1 MDIIQSFLVT
11 ISRNRLSVM
20 EQRVLYKIVE
30 SLQVQFRGKLL
41 KDNFDKWRG
50 TIPEHYA
57 VSLQMAEVLNGSKH
71 YEDVVLAVKSLCG
84 KVIEWSE
91 PRSCAW
97 HATSLIY
104 DARHLKGS
112 GIVSFFVC
120 ADLIRLILDFSFG
133 FSRFD
138 LEKMLALK
146 SPYAMRL
153 YALMSSQ
160 RHPIALR
167 ISTLYEMFSLS
178 GKYSQVS
185 DFEKK
190 ILRPAKK
197 ALDDAKMNSF
207 SYQANKP
214 GRKIISYTFFPI
226 RREIGDKKSL
236 LAKLPVSAVCSGR
249 LKQRLM
255 RDFGFSNRELSAHKE
270 MLDEFSKVPDFEMKL
285 ADIFHRFTKSNKGK
299 GWVIAAL
306 RSEVEND

>member
-11 ISRNRLSVM
+11 VSRNRLSVM
-20 EQRVLYKIVE
+20 EQRILYKIVE
-30 SLQVQFRGKLL
+30 SLQVQFRGRLL
-41 KDNFDKWRG
+41 KDDFGKWKG
-50 TIPEHYA
+50 TIPEHFA
-57 VSLQMAEVLNGSKH
+57 IALQMSDVLNGSKH
-71 YEDVVLAVKSLCG
+71 YEDVIAAVKSLCG

-91 PRSCAW
+91 PRSGIW
-97 HATSLIY
+97 HSTSFIF

-112 GIVSFFVC
+112 GVVTFFVC
-120 ADLIRLILDFSFG
+120 ADLIRLVLNFSYG
-133 FSRFD
+133 FSRFN
-138 LEKMLALK
+138 LEKILTLK

-160 RHPIALR
+160 KHPIALR
-167 ISTLYEMFSLS
+167 ISSLYEMFSLS
-178 GKYSQVS
+178 GKYAQVS

-197 ALDDAKMNSF
+197 ILDDAKINSF

-214 GRKIISYTFFPI
+214 GRKIVSYTFFPI
-226 RREIGDKKSL
+226 HREFGDKKAL

-285 ADIFHRFTKSNKGK
+285 ADIFHRFSKSNKGK

-306 RSEVEND
+306 RSEVENE